1 MFSFLTIEQYSST
14 EDFCPAKTSFN
25 EFKDEDNYSSSNG
38 YEKNFIFSKISSYF
52 SLKYA
57 LSVSHSQCFLESGKT
72 RFALGSQKEKNPS
85 TKVSSWE
92 AKYMLSDFFPA
103 SEMIPEKNR
112 FLPRH
117 CKTLVEME
125 NEIIFTRSHFHFLGN
140 WASAAK
146 NVTCLQNI
154 ISLWHSAIIMRKCAQ
169 FSIRVTFS
177 RTLYMYI
184 VDFPQLQRTEDLT
197 KGFKI
202 SPNLSMSPAFKLSPN
217 VSIQVSELN
226 PDREFMSVC
235 CITTWNKDLK
245 EMLRIVSKNHD
256 YYYYYYELDLY
267 FLLWI
272 GDGPFPLGE
281 TGALENFFIIIGWR

>member
-1 MFSFLTIEQYSST
+1 
-14 EDFCPAKTSFN
+14 
-25 EFKDEDNYSSSNG
+25 
-38 YEKNFIFSKISSYF
+38 
-52 SLKYA
+52 
-57 LSVSHSQCFLESGKT
+57 
-72 RFALGSQKEKNPS
+72 
-85 TKVSSWE
+85 
-92 AKYMLSDFFPA
+92 MLSDFFPA

-117 CKTLVEME
+117 CKTLVELE
-125 NEIIFTRSHFHFLGN
+125 NKIIFTLSHFHFLGN

-146 NVTCLQNI
+146 KCNLSPKYHQ
-154 ISLWHSAIIMRKCAQ
+154 SLTFSDIIMRKCAQ

-184 VDFPQLQRTEDLT
+184 VDFPQLHRTEDLT
-197 KGFKI
+197 KGFEI
-202 SPNLSMSPAFKLSPN
+202 SPNLSMSPFKLFPN

-256 YYYYYYELDLY
+256 YYYYYYYELDLY

-281 TGALENFFIIIGWR
+281 TGALENFFIIIG

>member
-1 MFSFLTIEQYSST
+1 MKLSQVDKSGELCFHDNRIIETKFKYIQCFHFSQLNNIQVLRISVQQRPALMSLKTRTIIALQMVT
-14 EDFCPAKTSFN
+14 KQL
-25 EFKDEDNYSSSNG
+25 
-38 YEKNFIFSKISSYF
+38 FIFSKISYF

-197 KGFKI
+197 KGFEI
-202 SPNLSMSPAFKLSPN
+202 SPNFLQTCQCHHSNFPQTWAFRFQN
-217 VSIQVSELN
+217 WTQ
-226 PDREFMSVC
+226 
-235 CITTWNKDLK
+235 
-245 EMLRIVSKNHD
+245 
-256 YYYYYYELDLY
+256 
-267 FLLWI
+267 
-272 GDGPFPLGE
+272 
-281 TGALENFFIIIGWR
+281 TGSSWACAASQPGIKI